1 MREDLELEHKCH
13 KPIGQ
18 RLSKELPFRSFHA
31 DYITQ
36 PVRLT
41 ATLPSPDGE
50 RRVEVTSRLAF
61 KGAGQSSNLMYRYT
75 ISSTRGGVWLKSVD
89 KLILNMH

>member
-41 ATLPSPDGE
+41 ATLPPPDGG

-75 ISSTRGGVWLKSVD
+75 ISSTRGGVRLKSVD
-89 KLILNMH
+89 KLI